1 MQTLPF
7 IVFFSSINTDDF
19 ILFLCF
25 ETNDD
30 LIANWKEK
38 SIHTYVAKWISS
50 EQFCFIA
57 LRYRYIYK
65 QKTMLIKYMMTTK
78 MVIDKQYQWVVD
90 DDDDI
95 DEYEN

>member
-30 LIANWKEK
+30 LIAN
-38 SIHTYVAKWISS
+38 
-50 EQFCFIA
+50 
-57 LRYRYIYK
+57 
-65 QKTMLIKYMMTTK
+65 
-78 MVIDKQYQWVVD
+78 
-90 DDDDI
+90 
-95 DEYEN
+95 

>member
-57 LRYRYIYK
+57 LRYKYK
-65 QKTMLIKYMMTTK
+65 QKTMLIKYMMMTK
-78 MVIDKQYQWVVD
+78 TVIDKQYQWVVD